1 MRIKKL
7 IASGLGTGYSPIA
20 PGTVG
25 SLLGIITCYGANLVM
40 INNDLTRLTVLALNL
55 FAIVCILFIGIHS
68 IRIVQREWVHDSP
81 KIVIDE
87 ILGVWISAFAL
98 PFEWHYFVFAFI
110 LFRFFDIVKPFFI
123 RRVDQLKN
131 TWSVMLDD
139 ALAGVYT
146 ILILQSLIF
155 FKVL

>member
-1 MRIKKL
+1 MRFNKL

-25 SLLGIITCYGANLVM
+25 SLLGITICYGVNLVM
-40 INNDLTRLTVLALNL
+40 INNDLIRLTALVLNL
-55 FAIVCILFIGIHS
+55 FAIVSILFLGIYS
-68 IRIVQREWVHDSP
+68 IRIVEREWIHDSP

-87 ILGVWISAFAL
+87 VLGVWIAAFAL
-98 PFEWHYFVFAFI
+98 PFEWHYYLFAFI

-123 RRVDQLKN
+123 RRIDQLKN

-146 ILILQSLIF
+146 ILILQILIY
-155 FKVL
+155 FKII